1 MYAYIWACMNSFDP
15 VKIGENPKLFQNWL
29 IGKHQRH
36 QILKI
41 LINNW
46 YGIFNFLSL
55 SVADSAVVYMLNMF
69 TECLICF
76 FRLSYHFGTCNVP
89 TIFTY

>member
-15 VKIGENPKLFQNWL
+15 VKSGENPKLFQNWL

-46 YGIFNFLSL
+46 YGIFNF
-55 SVADSAVVYMLNMF
+55 
-69 TECLICF
+69 
-76 FRLSYHFGTCNVP
+76 
-89 TIFTY
+89 

>member
-15 VKIGENPKLFQNWL
+15 VKIGENPKLFQTWL
-29 IGKHQRH
+29 IGRHQRY

-46 YGIFNFLSL
+46 YGIFNF
-55 SVADSAVVYMLNMF
+55 
-69 TECLICF
+69 
-76 FRLSYHFGTCNVP
+76 
-89 TIFTY
+89 